1 MWLASEECKHTL
13 QWKTPDACP
22 VQQHVSHVCTVR
34 EPVYSLHNDV
44 EDNVIKHDNKTFYF
58 NMCGDTHQPCP
69 DQAICFSDAMNLT
82 YDSDLRMQLTS
93 DSKCR
98 NDDNKNVTVDI
109 IFICHHD
116 IPVGKPVL
124 LHQDDWC
131 HYIWKWETR
140 LACPPHD
147 VTQCSIQGP
156 DGEVDLSSLSLPSEN
171 YQIRD
176 NTNNGMIILNVCRSI
191 VHSKTHCP
199 YHAAACF
206 VKTSRGQV
214 VQENLG
220 QVVPGQ
226 SGLRIDPSD
235 GQVYLEYKLGSI
247 CSDSASNRTHIETK
261 LYFEC
266 AHEVTESEPE
276 LVDSS
281 DCKYLLRWCL
291 AAACPVTPTR
301 HGGCSVTNPNTS
313 FTYDLKQPPEA
324 RLQLQMVRSISSY
337 SWFLR
342 VQRLWTSCQ
351 QQVWVRGW
359 HLYCQWNQVWDC
371 QQ

>member
-1 MWLASEECKHTL
+1 
-13 QWKTPDACP
+13 
-22 VQQHVSHVCTVR
+22 
-34 EPVYSLHNDV
+34 
-44 EDNVIKHDNKTFYF
+44 
-58 NMCGDTHQPCP
+58 
-69 DQAICFSDAMNLT
+69 
-82 YDSDLRMQLTS
+82 
-93 DSKCR
+93 
-98 NDDNKNVTVDI
+98 
-109 IFICHHD
+109 
-116 IPVGKPVL
+116 
-124 LHQDDWC
+124 
-131 HYIWKWETR
+131 
-140 LACPPHD
+140 
-147 VTQCSIQGP
+147 
-156 DGEVDLSSLSLPSEN
+156 
-171 YQIRD
+171 
-176 NTNNGMIILNVCRSI
+176 MIILNVCRSI

-281 DCKYLLRWCL
+281 DCKYLLRWRH

-342 VQRLWTSCQ
+342 VQCLWTSCQ

-359 HLYCQWNQVWDC
+359 HLYCQWDQVWDG